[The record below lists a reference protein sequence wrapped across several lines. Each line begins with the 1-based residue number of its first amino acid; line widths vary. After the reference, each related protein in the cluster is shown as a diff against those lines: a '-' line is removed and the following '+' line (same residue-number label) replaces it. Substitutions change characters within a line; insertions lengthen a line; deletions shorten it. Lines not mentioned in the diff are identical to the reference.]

1 MKIEGQQHLSGS
13 PDELWTL
20 LLDPDI
26 LVAAIPGCE
35 KLERVGEDAYE
46 GIIKAK
52 VGPVQSQY
60 TTSFTISDKAP
71 PTSYQ
76 IHVQGQ
82 GPGGFVNGDVQISLA
97 EQPAG
102 TQMRYEGQ
110 AQVGGKIARV
120 GQRMVQAAATMM
132 VDKSL
137 EALAERVEQE
147 LAPPVPEP
155 AETAP
160 ARREVHPVP
169 PPRALS
175 PLARA
180 AALVASTLA
189 VGLLVRWLWR
199 TLRD

>member
-13 PDELWTL
+13 PEELWTL

-26 LVAAIPGCE
+26 PVAAIPGCE

-46 GIIKAK
+46 GVIKAK

-60 TTSFTISDKAP
+60 TTSFTIRDKEP

-82 GPGGFVNGDVQISLA
+82 GPGGFVNGDVQIRLA
-97 EQPAG
+97 EQQAG
-102 TQMRYEGQ
+102 TEMRYEGQ

-137 EALAERVEQE
+137 EALAERVERE
-147 LAPPVPEP
+147 LAPPEPEP
-155 AETAP
+155 AEAVP
-160 ARREVHPVP
+160 GRRDVHPVP
-169 PPRALS
+169 SPRPPS
-175 PLARA
+175 PLVRVAV
-180 AALVASTLA
+180 LVVTA
-189 VGLLVRWLWR
+189 VTAGLFARWLWR